1 MDSVPESAELLRLT
15 ARGERDVFVVRQ
27 RGREVAAAL
36 GLDQASQVRLATA
49 LSEVGRYLLPTARPT
64 TVAFRLVDASIVVTL
79 TVPGAVPAQPGS
91 PLTEGMRAAARL
103 MDAVE
108 VHQRPSSVDVVL
120 RRHLPSHFAVPPAP
134 ELARIRAE
142 LQAVRASS
150 VLDEL
155 GVQNTQLISALE
167 EVQTQRDEL
176 LRLNG
181 ELEET
186 NRGVL
191 ALYTQLSDEMEQT
204 NRGVVALYAEL
215 DERTAQLREASEAK
229 SRFLRNVSHELR
241 APITAVLGMLR
252 LLLDPR
258 SEPLSSEQSHQLTLA
273 STSAQ
278 DLLDMVNQLLD
289 LAKAEANRL
298 EPRWGSVDLRA
309 VFDQLRG
316 TLRHLARP
324 DVDLLVEDP
333 DVPVLVTDEVMLVQV
348 LRNLLSNGLKFTARG
363 SVALSARYD
372 EAAHRAVLTVT
383 DTGVGIDPAQHE
395 RIFEEFYQVPGTKAG
410 TGLGLPYARR
420 LCEVLGAE
428 LTLSSEPGRGSTF
441 TVSLPRSP
449 GDASPIHTTV
459 DLKPIPAAA
468 RRMERVLVA
477 DDDTMFRE
485 HVQRLLTERGITVT
499 AVADGRAAL
508 AAARAE
514 RPDAIVLDLRMPHLG
529 GLEVL
534 GALAEDPRLDA
545 VAVVLVTEAELDEI
559 GMERAARAQAV
570 LDKAT
575 LTDDGLVGALY
586 EAAVRRGRDIP
597 TQRSGSDER

>member
-1 MDSVPESAELLRLT
+1 VDSDTDRAELLRLI

-36 GLDQASQVRLATA
+36 GLDQAGQVRLATA

-64 TVAFRLVDASIVVTL
+64 TVVFRLVDRAIVVTL
-79 TVPGAVPAQPGS
+79 TVPGAVPVSPDS

-108 VHQRPSSVDVVL
+108 VHQKPSSVDVVL
-120 RRHLPSHFAVPPAP
+120 RRQLPAHTPVPSA
-134 ELARIRAE
+134 EDLDRIRAE
-142 LQAVRASS
+142 LSAARRSS

-186 NRGVL
+186 NQGVM

-241 APITAVLGMLR
+241 APITAVLGMMR

-258 SEPLSSEQSHQLTLA
+258 SEPLSGEQAHQLTLA
-273 STSAQ
+273 SASAQ

-316 TLRHLARP
+316 TLRHLARR
-324 DVDLLVEDP
+324 DVELVVSDP
-333 DVPVLVTDEVMLVQV
+333 VDVPVLVTDEVMLVQV

-363 SVALSARYD
+363 AVALSARYE
-372 EAAHRAVLTVT
+372 EARHLAVLTVT
-383 DTGVGIDPAQHE
+383 DTGPGIDPVEHE

-420 LCEVLGAE
+420 LCQVLGAE
-428 LTLSSEPGRGSTF
+428 LTLDSAPGVGSTF

-449 GDASPIHTTV
+449 GDVSPVTTTV
-459 DLKPIPAAA
+459 ELRPISAAA
-468 RRMERVLVA
+468 RRMERVFIA
-477 DDDTMFRE
+477 DDDALFRDY
-485 HVQRLLTERGITVT
+485 VQRLLEERGISVT
-499 AVADGRAAL
+499 AVADGLAL
-508 AAARAE
+508 MEAMRAE

-534 GALAEDPRLDA
+534 AELAADHRFDP
-545 VAVVLVTEAELDEI
+545 VAVIVATAVELDEI

-575 LTDDGLVGALY
+575 LTDDGLVGALH
-586 EAAVRRGRDIP
+586 EAAIRRGRDIP
-597 TQRSGSDER
+597 TQRAADE